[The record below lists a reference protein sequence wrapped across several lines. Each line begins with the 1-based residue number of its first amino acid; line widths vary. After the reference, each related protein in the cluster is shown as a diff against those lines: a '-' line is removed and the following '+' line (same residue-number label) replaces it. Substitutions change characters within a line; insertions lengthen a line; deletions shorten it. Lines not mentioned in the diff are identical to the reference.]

1 MRGNMDLLRDDVRK
15 TYRRYLAAAFGSS
28 FISTIYSFVDM
39 IVVGQYQGPSG
50 TAALALIS
58 PVWNIIFS
66 LGMLFG
72 IGGSVHFGMLRGEKD
87 NVPGTENRYFTSAL
101 YVTGTLSA
109 LIMTVLLCF
118 DGAIFRALG
127 AEGELL
133 TLALDYFRPVRF
145 AVPCYMLGQVVAAF
159 LRNDNDP
166 GLATA
171 AVLIGG
177 LFNVFGDCYF
187 TFVLDMGLFG
197 AGLAT
202 AIGSAL
208 TLAIMLTHFF
218 KRENTLRLVSIRQ
231 LSGTVGRMI
240 ETGFSAFFADLA
252 MGIVTALLN
261 RGIVRYAGTDAL
273 AVYGVIVYVGTCAQ
287 CSAYSVG
294 QAAQPLFSINFG
306 ARKWDR
312 IRQTQTCAIRSIIV
326 FSLFWTGVSMAFPEQ
341 IVRIFMDATPG
352 VLEIAPTIIR
362 IYATSFLLLPFNIYS
377 AYYFQSIMRAR
388 AALWLAVARGLV
400 ISGGLILLLPL
411 IFKATGLWIA
421 MPITDAITFAATL
434 FLTIRYTKT
443 LEEGLL

>member
-118 DGAIFRALG
+118 DGSIFRALG

-218 KRENTLRLVSIRQ
+218 KKKNTLRLVPIRQ

-312 IRQTQTCAIRSIIV
+312 IRQTQTCAIRSVIV
-326 FSLFWTGVSMAFPEQ
+326 FSLFWTGASMAFPEQ

>member
-28 FISTIYSFVDM
+28 LISTIYSFVDM

-87 NVPGTENRYFTSAL
+87 TVPGTENRYFTSAL

-187 TFVLDMGLFG
+187 TFVMDMGLFG

-218 KRENTLRLVSIRQ
+218 KRKNTLRLVPIRQ

-312 IRQTQTCAIRSIIV
+312 IRQTQTCAIRSVIV

>member
-218 KRENTLRLVSIRQ
+218 KRKNTLRLVPIRQ

-261 RGIVRYAGTDAL
+261 RGIVLYAGTDAL

-312 IRQTQTCAIRSIIV
+312 IRQTQTCAIRSVIV

-352 VLEIAPTIIR
+352 VLETAPTIIR

>member
-218 KRENTLRLVSIRQ
+218 KKKNTLRLVPIRQ

-261 RGIVRYAGTDAL
+261 RGIVRYTGTDAL

>member
-218 KRENTLRLVSIRQ
+218 KRENTLRLVPIRQ

-312 IRQTQTCAIRSIIV
+312 IRQTQTCAIRSVIV
-326 FSLFWTGVSMAFPEQ
+326 FSLFWAGVSMAFPEQ

>member
-145 AVPCYMLGQVVAAF
+145 AAPCYMLGQVVAAF

-218 KRENTLRLVSIRQ
+218 KRKNTLRLVPIRQ

-252 MGIVTALLN
+252 MGIVTALLS

-312 IRQTQTCAIRSIIV
+312 IRQTQTCAIRSVIV

>member
-166 GLATA
+166 DLATA

-218 KRENTLRLVSIRQ
+218 KRENTLRLVPIRQ

-312 IRQTQTCAIRSIIV
+312 IRQTQTCAIRSVIV

>member
-66 LGMLFG
+66 LGMLLG

-218 KRENTLRLVSIRQ
+218 KRKNTLRLVPIRQ

-312 IRQTQTCAIRSIIV
+312 IRLTQTCAIRSVIV

-400 ISGGLILLLPL
+400 ISGGLIFLLPL

>member
-218 KRENTLRLVSIRQ
+218 KKKNTLRLVPIHQ

-312 IRQTQTCAIRSIIV
+312 IRQTQTCAIRSVIV

>member
-87 NVPGTENRYFTSAL
+87 NVPDTENRYFTSAL

-218 KRENTLRLVSIRQ
+218 KRENTLRLVPIRQ

-312 IRQTQTCAIRSIIV
+312 IRQTQTCAIRSVIV

>member
-28 FISTIYSFVDM
+28 FISTIDSFVDM

-218 KRENTLRLVSIRQ
+218 KRENTLRLVPIRQ

-312 IRQTQTCAIRSIIV
+312 IRQTQTCAIRSVIV

>member
-87 NVPGTENRYFTSAL
+87 NAPGTENRYFTSAL

-218 KRENTLRLVSIRQ
+218 KRENTLRLVPIRQ

-312 IRQTQTCAIRSIIV
+312 IRQTQTCAIRSVIV

>member
-218 KRENTLRLVSIRQ
+218 KRKNTLRLVPIRQ

-312 IRQTQTCAIRSIIV
+312 IRQTQTCAIRSVIV

-434 FLTIRYTKT
+434 SLTIRYTKT
-443 LEEGLL
+443 LEECLL

>member
-218 KRENTLRLVSIRQ
+218 KRENTLRLVPIRQ

-312 IRQTQTCAIRSIIV
+312 IRQTQTCAIRSVIV

-411 IFKATGLWIA
+411 IFRRPGFGSPCRSR
-421 MPITDAITFAATL
+421 MPL
-434 FLTIRYTKT
+434 RLRQRCS
-443 LEEGLL
+443 

>member
-218 KRENTLRLVSIRQ
+218 KRENTLRLVPIRQ

-252 MGIVTALLN
+252 VGIVTALLN

-312 IRQTQTCAIRSIIV
+312 IRQTQTCAIRSVIV

-352 VLEIAPTIIR
+352 VLEIAPAIIR

-377 AYYFQSIMRAR
+377 AYYFQSILRAR

>member
-109 LIMTVLLCF
+109 LIVTVLLCF

-218 KRENTLRLVSIRQ
+218 KRENTLRLVPIRQ

-312 IRQTQTCAIRSIIV
+312 IWQTQTCAIRSIIV

>member
-166 GLATA
+166 GLATT

-218 KRENTLRLVSIRQ
+218 KRKNTLRLVPIRQ

-312 IRQTQTCAIRSIIV
+312 IQQTQTCAIRSVIV

>member
-218 KRENTLRLVSIRQ
+218 KRKNTLRLVPIRQ

-312 IRQTQTCAIRSIIV
+312 IRLTQTCAIRSVIV

-421 MPITDAITFAATL
+421 MPITETITFAATL

>member
-218 KRENTLRLVSIRQ
+218 KRENTLRLVPIRQ
-231 LSGTVGRMI
+231 LSGTVGSMI

-312 IRQTQTCAIRSIIV
+312 IRQTQTCAIRSVIV

>member
-218 KRENTLRLVSIRQ
+218 KRKNTLRLVPIRQ

-312 IRQTQTCAIRSIIV
+312 IRQTQMCAR
-326 FSLFWTGVSMAFPEQ
+326 
-341 IVRIFMDATPG
+341 
-352 VLEIAPTIIR
+352 
-362 IYATSFLLLPFNIYS
+362 
-377 AYYFQSIMRAR
+377 
-388 AALWLAVARGLV
+388 
-400 ISGGLILLLPL
+400 
-411 IFKATGLWIA
+411 
-421 MPITDAITFAATL
+421 
-434 FLTIRYTKT
+434 TK
-443 LEEGLL
+443 G

>member
-218 KRENTLRLVSIRQ
+218 KRKNTLRLVPIRQ

-312 IRQTQTCAIRSIIV
+312 IRQTQTCAIRSVIV

-434 FLTIRYTKT
+434 SLTIRYTKT

>member
-28 FISTIYSFVDM
+28 FISTIYSVVDM

-218 KRENTLRLVSIRQ
+218 KRKNTLRLVPIRQ

-312 IRQTQTCAIRSIIV
+312 IRLTQTCAIRSVIV

-400 ISGGLILLLPL
+400 ISGGLIFLLPL

>member
-28 FISTIYSFVDM
+28 LISTIYSFVDM

-218 KRENTLRLVSIRQ
+218 KRKNTLRLVPIRQ

-312 IRQTQTCAIRSIIV
+312 IRLTQTCAIRSVIV

>member
-1 MRGNMDLLRDDVRK
+1 MDLLRDDVRK

-218 KRENTLRLVSIRQ
+218 KRKNTLRLVPIRQ

-312 IRQTQTCAIRSIIV
+312 IRLTQTCAIRSVIV

>member
-1 MRGNMDLLRDDVRK
+1 
-15 TYRRYLAAAFGSS
+15 
-28 FISTIYSFVDM
+28 
-39 IVVGQYQGPSG
+39 
-50 TAALALIS
+50 
-58 PVWNIIFS
+58 
-66 LGMLFG
+66 
-72 IGGSVHFGMLRGEKD
+72 
-87 NVPGTENRYFTSAL
+87 
-101 YVTGTLSA
+101 
-109 LIMTVLLCF
+109 
-118 DGAIFRALG
+118 
-127 AEGELL
+127 
-133 TLALDYFRPVRF
+133 
-145 AVPCYMLGQVVAAF
+145 
-159 LRNDNDP
+159 
-166 GLATA
+166 
-171 AVLIGG
+171 
-177 LFNVFGDCYF
+177 
-187 TFVLDMGLFG
+187 MGLFG

-218 KRENTLRLVSIRQ
+218 KRENTLRLVPIRQ

-312 IRQTQTCAIRSIIV
+312 IRQTQTCAIRSVIV

>member
-218 KRENTLRLVSIRQ
+218 KRENTLRLVPIRQ

-312 IRQTQTCAIRSIIV
+312 IRQTQTWAIRSIIV

>member
-28 FISTIYSFVDM
+28 LISTIYSFVDM

-187 TFVLDMGLFG
+187 TFVMDMGLFG

-218 KRENTLRLVSIRQ
+218 KRKNTLRLVPIRQ

-312 IRQTQTCAIRSIIV
+312 IRQTQTCAIRSVIV

-411 IFKATGLWIA
+411 IFKAIGLWIA

>member
-218 KRENTLRLVSIRQ
+218 KRENTLRLVPIRQ

-341 IVRIFMDATPG
+341 IVRIFMDATLG

>member
-218 KRENTLRLVSIRQ
+218 KRKNTLRLVPIRQ
-231 LSGTVGRMI
+231 LSGTVWRMI

-312 IRQTQTCAIRSIIV
+312 IRQTQTCAIRSVIV

>member
-218 KRENTLRLVSIRQ
+218 KRENTLRLVPIRQ

-312 IRQTQTCAIRSIIV
+312 IRQTQTCAIRSVIV

-434 FLTIRYTKT
+434 SLTIRYTKT

>member
-133 TLALDYFRPVRF
+133 TLALDYFRSVRF

-218 KRENTLRLVSIRQ
+218 KRENTLRLVPIRQ

-312 IRQTQTCAIRSIIV
+312 IRQTQTCAIRSVIV

>member
-87 NVPGTENRYFTSAL
+87 NVPCTENRYFTSAL

-218 KRENTLRLVSIRQ
+218 KRKNTLRLVPIRQ

-312 IRQTQTCAIRSIIV
+312 IRQTQTCAIRSVIV

-352 VLEIAPTIIR
+352 VLEITPTIIR

>member
-218 KRENTLRLVSIRQ
+218 KRENTLRLVPIRQ

-312 IRQTQTCAIRSIIV
+312 IRQTQTCAIRSVIV

-377 AYYFQSIMRAR
+377 AYYFQSIMCAR

>member
-15 TYRRYLAAAFGSS
+15 TYRRYLTAAFGSS

-187 TFVLDMGLFG
+187 TFMLDMGLFG

-218 KRENTLRLVSIRQ
+218 KRKNTLRLVPIRQ

>member
-208 TLAIMLTHFF
+208 TLAIMLMHFF
-218 KRENTLRLVSIRQ
+218 KRKNTLRLVPIRQ

-312 IRQTQTCAIRSIIV
+312 IRLTQTCAIRSVIV

>member
-177 LFNVFGDCYF
+177 LFNVFGYCYF
-187 TFVLDMGLFG
+187 TIVLDMGLFG

-218 KRENTLRLVSIRQ
+218 KRKNTLRLVPIRQ

-312 IRQTQTCAIRSIIV
+312 IRLTQTCAIRSVIV

>member
-218 KRENTLRLVSIRQ
+218 KRKNTLRLVPIRQ

-312 IRQTQTCAIRSIIV
+312 IRQTQTSAIRSVIV

>member
-218 KRENTLRLVSIRQ
+218 KRKNTLWLVPIRQ

-312 IRQTQTCAIRSIIV
+312 IRQTQTCAIRSVIV

>member
-87 NVPGTENRYFTSAL
+87 NVPSTENRYFTSAL

-218 KRENTLRLVSIRQ
+218 KRENTLRLVPIRQ

-312 IRQTQTCAIRSIIV
+312 IRQTQTCAIRSVIV

>member
-1 MRGNMDLLRDDVRK
+1 
-15 TYRRYLAAAFGSS
+15 
-28 FISTIYSFVDM
+28 M

-218 KRENTLRLVSIRQ
+218 KRKNTLRLVPIRQ

-312 IRQTQTCAIRSIIV
+312 IRQTQTCAIRSVIV